1 MKFTFKKNKIA
12 AALAALAFIG
22 SSSFAVAAPAHDK
35 QVIGYLTQWE
45 GWKGPQQ
52 GFDQQHVANHLNVD
66 MDKYTILNY
75 SFFGVAKDGS
85 LHSGDWRN
93 KQIYMDGSQQEP
105 NVLMRNY
112 HDSND
117 FVLLFGEVETISQ
130 FPWGFDDADNNSEMK
145 QRLIAQG
152 FSKHATDNKMWSH
165 TSGLEGRFPLP
176 LKVEGGAPGVI
187 EKAHAKG
194 IKVMASLGGWSMSKH
209 FGEMAMD
216 PTKKALF
223 LADLEILM
231 NLGFDGIDIDWE
243 YPGHGGMNFTG
254 KEREFKDF
262 EDLMVDIRNVIGPDK
277 LITAAFSA
285 SPAKLEGFDWARLDA
300 SMDYF
305 NMMSYDYEGGWSE
318 VAGHN
323 APLYNYDGSVDDT
336 LNLDYL
342 TTWMLEKGIA
352 ADKINLGMAFYGR
365 GVQLDEAAAL
375 GAKTKKRQIKMDVDG
390 PLQSA
395 VDMKHWSKYEGSPSY
410 FYIKQN
416 ATGWTEHFDEQ
427 ARVPYL
433 TKGDYFLSYDN
444 EKSIKEKAQYI
455 SDQGLAG
462 TIIWQ
467 VAGDLECKG
476 SYITHTAKLKECT
489 NLYTPLINAADEVFN
504 ASQGNRAP
512 IVEKIAAITVKEG
525 NVANIA
531 VSARD
536 PEGSALSYTWTLPAG
551 VMGDQMAQNLT
562 ATFPVEKMTTTYDL
576 KVMVSDGDKSTSRM
590 VQVTVKGTETPVN
603 NPPELML
610 PSMTASVDSE
620 GSVDI
625 AAGAA
630 DDDAQDTLT
639 ITADMGTVAQTA
651 NWAVITYQAP
661 KVDVVTE
668 VTINVMV
675 SDGTDSVSKAVV
687 VTVNPVMTNGDWDA
701 DTVYNT
707 GDSVTWNGV
716 KFTAKWWTKGQEPG
730 KSGVWAEFDDGT
742 VKEWR
747 ADKVYNTGDKA
758 MLDGMTYE
766 AMWWTKGN
774 TPGNGAP
781 WK

>member
-12 AALAALAFIG
+12 GALAALAFIG
-22 SSSFAVAAPAHDK
+22 TSSFAIAAPTHDK

-45 GWKGPQQ
+45 GWKGPQE

-93 KQIYMDGSQQEP
+93 KKIYMDGSAQEP

-130 FPWGFDDADNNSEMK
+130 FPWGFDDADNNSVMK
-145 QRLIAQG
+145 QRLIKQG
-152 FSKHATDNKMWSH
+152 FAKHPTDNKMWVH

-176 LKVEGGAPGVI
+176 LKVEGGAPGLI

-216 PTKKALF
+216 PVKKARF

-262 EDLMVDIRNVIGPDK
+262 EDLMFDIRNVIGPDN

-285 SPAKLEGFDWARLDA
+285 SAAKLEGFDWARLDA

-305 NMMSYDYEGGWSE
+305 NMMSYDLNGGWSE
-318 VAGHN
+318 IAGHN
-323 APLYNYDGSVDDT
+323 APLYNYDGSADDT
-336 LNLDYL
+336 LNLEYL
-342 TTWMLEKGIA
+342 TNWMLQKGIA

-365 GVQLDEAAAL
+365 GVQLEEPGAL
-375 GAKTKKRQIKMDVDG
+375 GAKTKKREVTMAVDG

-395 VDMKHWSKYEGSPSY
+395 VDLQNWSKYEGSPSY

-416 ATGWTEHFDEQ
+416 AAGWTEHFDEQ

-433 TKGDYFLSYDN
+433 TKGNYFLSYDN

-476 SYITHTAKLKECT
+476 SYIAHTAKLKECT
-489 NLYTPLINAADEVFN
+489 NLYTPLIDAADAVFN
-504 ASQGNRAP
+504 VSQGNRAP
-512 IVEKIAAITVKEG
+512 IVDSIASIVVEQG
-525 NVANIA
+525 NVTNIA

-536 PEGSALSYTWTLPAG
+536 PEGSALTYTWDLPTG
-551 VMGDQMAQNLT
+551 VSVIGEVGAFT
-562 ATFPVEKMTTTYDL
+562 ATFPVEKMTATYAL
-576 KVMVSDGDKSTSRM
+576 KVIVSDGDKTTTRT
-590 VQVTVKGTETPVN
+590 VQVTVKGTEAPIN
-603 NPPELML
+603 NAPELL
-610 PSMTASVDSE
+610 TPATASVDSE
-620 GSVDI
+620 ASLDLAVSATD
-625 AAGAA
+625 A
-630 DDDAQDTLT
+630 DAQDTLT
-639 ITADMGTVAQTA
+639 ITADMGTVVQTA
-651 NWAVITYQAP
+651 DNAVITYQAP
-661 KVDVVTE
+661 KVDTATE
-668 VTINVMV
+668 VTINVTV
-675 SDGTDSVSKAVV
+675 TDSTDSISKAIVI
-687 VTVNPVMTNGDWDA
+687 TVNPVTVNTDWDA
-701 DTVYNT
+701 GTVYNT
-707 GDSVTWNGV
+707 GDSVTVNGV
-716 KFTAKWWTKGQEPG
+716 KYTAKWWTKGEQPG
-730 KSGVWAEFDDGT
+730 QSGVWAEFDDGT
-742 VKEWR
+742 VQEWR
-747 ADKVYNTGDKA
+747 SDKIYNSGDTA
-758 MLDGMTYE
+758 TLNGVTYT

-774 TPGNGAP
+774 TPGKGAP